1 MKPAL
6 RNIEYFKGNGYQKD
20 QRVLHSHSVDEI
32 SLIINGDIT
41 YISDDI
47 ITKVSGKSLICSK
60 AYHLHNPYIS
70 PDCLYERYQLSVHF
84 EHLYD
89 TLPAIYQMSTP
100 SFIAPLSDED
110 FRDLSDY
117 ISILDRMYKNTKLE
131 SDVLKKNLVLGA
143 LYIKINEIFKTTD
156 LTPVKLTGTYIN
168 DVISYIELHYAEKI
182 TLEDLASV
190 FYISRTKL
198 STDFK
203 KTTGMTINSF
213 HTLTRLK
220 NAKLFL
226 ETGMSVTETAE
237 KCGFATSGYFINTF
251 VAHNKLTP
259 FKYRQLMK
267 KNNL

>member
-6 RNIEYFKGNGYQKD
+6 RNIEYFKGNGFQKD
-20 QRVLHSHSVDEI
+20 QKILHSHSVDEI
-32 SLIINGDIT
+32 SLIVNGDIT

-60 AYHLHNPYIS
+60 AYHLHNPYIA

-84 EHLYD
+84 ENLYD
-89 TLPAIYQMSTP
+89 TIPEIYQKSTP

-110 FRDLSDY
+110 FRDLTDY
-117 ISILDRMYKNTKLE
+117 FSILDRMYKKTPLE
-131 SDVLKKNLVLGA
+131 VDILKKNLVLGA

-168 DVISYIELHYAEKI
+168 DVISYIELHYSEKI
-182 TLEDLASV
+182 TLEDLANI
-190 FYISRTKL
+190 FYVSRTKL

-203 KTTGMTINSF
+203 KTTGMTVNSF
-213 HTLTRLK
+213 HTLTRIK

-226 ETGMSVTETAE
+226 ETGFSVSETAE
-237 KCGFATSGYFINTF
+237 KCGFTSSGYFINTF
-251 VAHNKLTP
+251 VSHNRITP

-267 KNNL
+267 QK

>member
-131 SDVLKKNLVLGA
+131 ADVLKKNLVLGA